1 MSNEYAD
8 GERARR
14 GSIKRFML
22 RAIKFHPRS
31 DFWGQCQTR
40 QKYLQAGAGAGW
52 SQPSVLALDLA
63 SPPQLLQFGKCN
75 SPHLISGASLLL
87 AALHLYLITHPD
99 FKAQNVLC
107 KIGNFYL
114 KVKYIV
120 WNCSGA
126 FKIKAT
132 ELGVEWSIQHPGCRP
147 YLTRTYGILDDP
159 DRLQV
164 LSLAVSR
171 PAHQSLLHSRLYNP
185 FLTLG
190 LYISKQGSDK
200 T

>member
-1 MSNEYAD
+1 MSTQMES
-8 GERARR
+8 EARR
-14 GSIKRFML
+14 GSIKRFLL

-40 QKYLQAGAGAGW
+40 QKYLQAGAARAGAGW
-52 SQPSVLALDLA
+52 SQPSLLALDLA

-126 FKIKAT
+126 FKIK
-132 ELGVEWSIQHPGCRP
+132 GVEWSGVSSTPGVG
-147 YLTRTYGILDDP
+147 LTWLEHTASWMIRIDSRCWAWLSP
-159 DRLQV
+159 D
-164 LSLAVSR
+164 
-171 PAHQSLLHSRLYNP
+171 LLTKAFSTHDFKTH
-185 FLTLG
+185 FLL
-190 LYISKQGSDK
+190 
-200 T
+200 

>member
-14 GSIKRFML
+14 GSIKRFLL

-40 QKYLQAGAGAGW
+40 QKYLQAGAAASAAGW
-52 SQPSVLALDLA
+52 SQPSLLTLDLA

-75 SPHLISGASLLL
+75 SPHLRSSSAPLRL

-120 WNCSGA
+120 WNCSRA
-126 FKIKAT
+126 FKIKASV
-132 ELGVEWSIQHPGCRP
+132 LWVEWSIQHPACRP

-171 PAHQSLLHSRLYNP
+171 PAHQSLLHSRL
-185 FLTLG
+185 
-190 LYISKQGSDK
+190 
-200 T
+200 

>member
-14 GSIKRFML
+14 GSIKRFLL

-40 QKYLQAGAGAGW
+40 QNICK
-52 SQPSVLALDLA
+52 PELALGD
-63 SPPQLLQFGKCN
+63 PNPRCWLLTLPRLHNCCSSEN
-75 SPHLISGASLLL
+75 ATVLISRASLLL

>member
-14 GSIKRFML
+14 GSIKRFLL

-40 QKYLQAGAGAGW
+40 QNICK
-52 SQPSVLALDLA
+52 PELALGD
-63 SPPQLLQFGKCN
+63 PNPRCWLLTLPRLHNCCSSEN
-75 SPHLISGASLLL
+75 ATVLISGSSLLL

-132 ELGVEWSIQHPGCRP
+132 ELGVEWSGVSSTPGVG
-147 YLTRTYGILDDP
+147 LTWLEHTASWMIRIDSRCWAWLSP
-159 DRLQV
+159 D
-164 LSLAVSR
+164 
-171 PAHQSLLHSRLYNP
+171 LLTKAFSTHDFTTH
-185 FLTLG
+185 FLL
-190 LYISKQGSDK
+190 
-200 T
+200 

>member
-14 GSIKRFML
+14 GSIKRFLL

-40 QKYLQAGAGAGW
+40 QNICK
-52 SQPSVLALDLA
+52 PELALGD
-63 SPPQLLQFGKCN
+63 PNPRCWLLTLPRLHNCCSSEN
-75 SPHLISGASLLL
+75 ATVLISGASLLL

-171 PAHQSLLHSRLYNP
+171 PAHKSLLHSRL
-185 FLTLG
+185 
-190 LYISKQGSDK
+190 
-200 T
+200 